1 MSESIERFAVIGLG
15 LIGSS
20 FAAALRQTHPS
31 AQIFGVDASRDTVS
45 VACYKG
51 WVNQGCLPEEEGLR
65 QFIEEGCD
73 LVLLA
78 VPVDVVR
85 PYFQNLKDW
94 GYEGLITDT
103 ASTKARIVS
112 IAEDVLGKTGQFLPG
127 HPMCGS
133 EKNGIEGANPAMFS
147 GAYWI
152 LCPDS
157 LTLGESYSRL
167 HTLFT
172 SLGSRV
178 INIPREDHDN
188 AVAIVSHVPHI
199 MASSQVTLACN
210 HVDEQR
216 SLFRLAAGGFKDS
229 TRIAAGSPKLWT
241 GIVLDNAGAIA
252 SNLHE
257 MQDIIGSF
265 LAAIESQDRAAL
277 TELLSRAAEARRALP
292 ASWVPS
298 SEKLFEVR
306 VPMQNRSGVVAE
318 VTTIAS
324 KVGCNIQSIDID
336 HVTES
341 TAFLSLVLTDEGDIG
356 KLSTE
361 LLSAG
366 YTVSFAPLS
375 PKEHV
380 HVDF

>member
-1 MSESIERFAVIGLG
+1 M
-15 LIGSS
+15 
-20 FAAALRQTHPS
+20 
-31 AQIFGVDASRDTVS
+31 
-45 VACYKG
+45 
-51 WVNQGCLPEEEGLR
+51 
-65 QFIEEGCD
+65 
-73 LVLLA
+73 
-78 VPVDVVR
+78 
-85 PYFQNLKDW
+85 
-94 GYEGLITDT
+94 
-103 ASTKARIVS
+103 
-112 IAEDVLGKTGQFLPG
+112 
-127 HPMCGS
+127 
-133 EKNGIEGANPAMFS
+133 
-147 GAYWI
+147 
-152 LCPDS
+152 
-157 LTLGESYSRL
+157 
-167 HTLFT
+167 
-172 SLGSRV
+172 
-178 INIPREDHDN
+178 
-188 AVAIVSHVPHI
+188 SHVPHI